1 MEYVQKRTTITKK
14 WGVGMHDL
22 NIPEKLF
29 VLAIE
34 DDRGKFSA
42 NAQSTLPYGL
52 AGAFLAELALA
63 HKIYLDDNRLGLAN
77 AMPTGDGLSDEIL
90 ANIAVEDKHRR
101 ISHWVDV
108 IGRKRTVRRVAER
121 LAERGAIR
129 IEKKHF
135 LWVIPYEVYPGI
147 DASAKFSVK
156 QHLRAVVFAGEQ
168 AEPQDIALLSL
179 LMACGLL
186 RFLFTRDERK
196 LASQKVG
203 MLVAGEPFGQ
213 AVSALLAEIEAATVA
228 AAMAAASS

>member
-1 MEYVQKRTTITKK
+1 M
-14 WGVGMHDL
+14 DL

-29 VLAIE
+29 ILSVE
-34 DDRGKFSA
+34 DDRGKISS

-52 AGAFLAELALA
+52 AGAFLAELALT

-77 AMPTGDGLSDEIL
+77 ATPTGDGLSDEIL
-90 ANIAVEDKHRR
+90 SNIAAEEKHRR

-108 IGRKRTVRRVAER
+108 IARKRTVRRVAER
-121 LAERGAIR
+121 LVERGVIR

-135 LWVIPYEVYPGI
+135 FWVIPYEIYPGV

-156 QHLRAVVFAGEQ
+156 RHLRAFVFAGEL
-168 AEPQDIALLSL
+168 AVPQDIALLSL
-179 LMACGLL
+179 LKACGLL

-203 MLVAGEPFGQ
+203 NLVAGEPFGQ
-213 AVSALLAEIEAATVA
+213 AVSALLAEIEAAAVV

>member
-1 MEYVQKRTTITKK
+1 ML
-14 WGVGMHDL
+14 DL

-34 DDRGKFSA
+34 DDRGKIST

-63 HKIYLDDNRLGLAN
+63 HKIYLDDNRLGLVDAT
-77 AMPTGDGLSDEIL
+77 PTGDGLSDEIL
-90 ANIAVEDKHRR
+90 ANMGAEEKHRR
-101 ISHWVDV
+101 ISHWIDV

-121 LAERGAIR
+121 LAQHGVIR

-135 LWVIPYEVYPGI
+135 LWVIPYEVYPGV

-168 AEPQDIALLSL
+168 AVPQDIALLSL
-179 LMACGLL
+179 LKACGFL
-186 RFLFTRDERK
+186 RFLFTQD
-196 LASQKVG
+196 
-203 MLVAGEPFGQ
+203 
-213 AVSALLAEIEAATVA
+213 
-228 AAMAAASS
+228 